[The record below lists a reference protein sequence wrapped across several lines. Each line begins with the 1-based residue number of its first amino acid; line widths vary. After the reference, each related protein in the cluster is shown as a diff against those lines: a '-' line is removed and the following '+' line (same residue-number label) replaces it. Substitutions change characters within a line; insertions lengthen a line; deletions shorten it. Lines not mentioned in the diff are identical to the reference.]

1 MAEKYLDYS
10 GTDLLWRKILKLIN
24 KKQDRIVAKDD
35 SILISNDKISVN
47 ISESENNLLTL
58 IPGEGLYAQAPSK
71 MHKLIFGA
79 GGEYVYDG
87 SEDITVPVYDGTHY
101 INE

>member
-10 GTDLLWRKILKLIN
+10 GTDLLWRKIIKLLN
-24 KKQDRIVAKDD
+24 RKQDRFVAKDD
-35 SILISNDKISVN
+35 SILLSNNEISVR
-47 ISESENNLLTL
+47 ISASENNLLTL

-71 MHKLIFGA
+71 MHKLTFGA
-79 GGEYVYDG
+79 GGEFVYDG